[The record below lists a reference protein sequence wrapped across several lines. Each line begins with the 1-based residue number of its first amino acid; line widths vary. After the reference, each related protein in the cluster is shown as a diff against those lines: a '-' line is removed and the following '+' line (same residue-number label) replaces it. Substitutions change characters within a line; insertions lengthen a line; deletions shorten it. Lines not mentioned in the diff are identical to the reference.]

1 MSMAHDSSAVRR
13 QVGFAVLT
21 VSDTRTLE
29 TDVGGRTAVDLMES
43 QGHRVVD
50 RRLVS
55 DEAEAIR
62 MACEKLLAE
71 ELVECLVVTG
81 GTGVAPRDVTVDA
94 VQPLFDR
101 ELSGFGELF
110 RNLSYTEVGAV
121 ALLSRAAAGIQCGR
135 PVFLLP
141 GSPAAVELALTR
153 LVLPVV
159 EHLLDQLERS

>member
-1 MSMAHDSSAVRR
+1 MAHDSSAVRR

-50 RRLVS
+50 RHLVP

-62 MACEKLLAE
+62 TACKRLLAE
-71 ELVECLVVTG
+71 EPVECLVVTG

-101 ELSGFGELF
+101 ELPGFGELF
-110 RNLSYTEVGAV
+110 RNLSYAEVGAV
-121 ALLSRAAAGIQCGR
+121 ALLSRAAAGILRGR

-153 LVLPVV
+153 LILPAIG
-159 EHLLDQLERS
+159 HLVDQLDLS